1 VTEDDDAPRLMASR
15 RQGEEERVD
24 RTVSQVLRTA
34 VSHKGFE
41 VTLVLEPTP
50 QSRHR
55 HYGVYRR
62 GLSAKPVFAG
72 RAASGPGHA
81 RWTPALERA
90 PEAIFALFLQ
100 DVTDAARLAPRAAP
114 MPAAR

>member
-1 VTEDDDAPRLMASR
+1 VNGNDDAPVGGRGVR
-15 RQGEEERVD
+15 KGTNVPTE
-24 RTVSQVLRTA
+24 TVSQVLRTA

-62 GLSAKPVFAG
+62 GLSAKPVLAG
-72 RAASGPGHA
+72 RPASGPGHA

-90 PEAIFALFLQ
+90 EAIFALFLQ
-100 DVTDAARLAPRAAP
+100 DVTDSARLAPQAVP
-114 MPAAR
+114 MPAER